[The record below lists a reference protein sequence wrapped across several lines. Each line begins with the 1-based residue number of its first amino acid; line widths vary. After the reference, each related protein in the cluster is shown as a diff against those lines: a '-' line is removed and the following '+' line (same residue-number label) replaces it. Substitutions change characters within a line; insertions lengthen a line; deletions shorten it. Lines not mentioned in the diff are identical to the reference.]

1 MCADQ
6 YFTALGIVP
15 TGCVSKAPTNNSGR
29 VARPAR
35 PKHGMEF
42 PLIKNCIIWLQREQF
57 GLLPESHNQGWP
69 ATHALESADRFEAQ
83 VAKILRAKI
92 SNLVLL
98 QVAPD
103 VLRRIQFRGISGQKL
118 QTDPSVLLSYEVS
131 YGAAAM
137 RRPAVPNDQQLAG
150 NVA

>member
-1 MCADQ
+1 
-6 YFTALGIVP
+6 
-15 TGCVSKAPTNNSGR
+15 
-29 VARPAR
+29 
-35 PKHGMEF
+35 MEF

-57 GLLPESHNQGWP
+57 GLLPESHNQGWT
-69 ATHALESADRFEAQ
+69 AMHALESADRFEAQ
-83 VAKILRAKI
+83 VA
-92 SNLVLL
+92 
-98 QVAPD
+98 PD
-103 VLRRIQFRGISGQKL
+103 VLRRIQFRSISGQKL